1 MQIVESVLICSRPLF
16 GIFDFECNICPLAA
30 GSFQHGCSISAM
42 ASGKGLIDLLLD
54 LGLIYEH
61 CWRMNYAPVITAV
74 LILLSLWRV
83 LVHQTCKQVH
93 FTSK

>member
-1 MQIVESVLICSRPLF
+1 
-16 GIFDFECNICPLAA
+16 
-30 GSFQHGCSISAM
+30 M

>member
-1 MQIVESVLICSRPLF
+1 MQIVESVLICSQPLF

-30 GSFQHGCSISAM
+30 GSFQHGCSITVM

-74 LILLSLWRV
+74 LILLSLWV
-83 LVHQTCKQVH
+83 LVHQTCTQVH